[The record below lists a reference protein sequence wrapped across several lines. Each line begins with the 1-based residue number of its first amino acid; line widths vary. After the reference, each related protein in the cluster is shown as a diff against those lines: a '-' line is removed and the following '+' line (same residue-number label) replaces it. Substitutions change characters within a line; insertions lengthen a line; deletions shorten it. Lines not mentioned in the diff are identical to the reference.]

1 MGFLIP
7 RFKDLVDILIIA
19 FLIYQSL
26 LIIRRSGGVQV
37 LWGLIFL
44 LFLYFLAG
52 IFELT
57 ILSSLLS
64 GIRNYWILA
73 IVILFQP
80 EIRSLLA
87 GLNLT
92 KELQTAFRKKE
103 KTSIYTTLVDAVSS
117 LSFRKTGALIV
128 LEKKRRLTEYIQSSE
143 FLDAKISMR
152 LLLAIFNTKGVLHDG
167 AVIIRGDRI
176 MAAKVVLPLTK
187 RPDYVSRFGTRHQAG
202 IGITETTDAIAIIVS
217 EQNGQISVA
226 RGGQINTNVIFE
238 ELMQIISDA
247 SS

>member
-37 LWGLIFL
+37 LWGLLFL

-64 GIRNYWILA
+64 GIRSYWILA
-73 IVILFQP
+73 VVILFQP

-92 KELQTAFRKKE
+92 EELQTAFRKKE

-128 LEKKRRLTEYIQSSE
+128 LEKRRRLTEYIQSSE
-143 FLDAKISMR
+143 MLDAKISMR
-152 LLLAIFNTKGVLHDG
+152 LLLAIFNTKSVLHDG

-176 MAAKVVLPLTK
+176 MSAKVVLPLTK
-187 RPDYVSRFGTRHQAG
+187 RPDHVLRFGTRHQAG
-202 IGITETTDAIAIIVS
+202 IGITEISDAIAIIVS
-217 EQNGQISVA
+217 EQSGQISVA
-226 RGGQINTNVIFE
+226 QGGEITTNVVFE

-247 SS
+247 SK